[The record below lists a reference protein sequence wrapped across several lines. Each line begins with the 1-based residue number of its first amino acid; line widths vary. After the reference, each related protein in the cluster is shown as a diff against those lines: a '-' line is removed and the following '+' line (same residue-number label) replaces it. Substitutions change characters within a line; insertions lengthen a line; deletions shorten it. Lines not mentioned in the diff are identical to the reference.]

1 MILISTH
8 DLFFRFKDSK
18 QYINACATCCDVSS
32 CGNFAVIG
40 YSTGHVDTF
49 NMQSGLHRGTY
60 GSPGL
65 FSTVLFVMSHVF
77 NNFSIVENPFNTRID

>member
-1 MILISTH
+1 MFKMYV
-8 DLFFRFKDSK
+8 LFNRFKDNK

-65 FSTVLFVMSHVF
+65 ILTMKFVSAKLSK
-77 NNFSIVENPFNTRID
+77 SIWL